1 MSVIAATTGSYD
13 LALVLGS
20 LLVIIVVARLAAEI
34 AQRINVPPVLGEI
47 IAGIAIGPSV
57 LNWVD
62 PVSHM
67 AVADMVLL
75 LGEIGV
81 ILLLLQVG
89 LEMDLAELGRV
100 GRSAFLVAIIGVT
113 VPFAAGFGVASAF
126 GETGKISL
134 FIGATLTATSVGI
147 TARVLGDLRAL
158 ATTEARIVL
167 GAAVADDVLGLVI
180 LTVVVKIV
188 TEGSIGAGVVFE
200 TIGLALGFL
209 LVTGLLAIF
218 VIPKALDRVHKV
230 SLSSTTVAGAGFAL
244 TIALALLANEAKLA
258 FIIGAFMAGLGIGRS
273 SQHARIADGLGPLGH
288 VFIPVF
294 FASIGINADLAAMV
308 KPEVLA
314 LAGALTLVA
323 IIGKLV
329 AAGGVSG
336 PNIDRLTVGI
346 GMIPRGEV
354 GLIFASIGL
363 SRGVLNEDLYGAV
376 LLMVLVTTVITPPLL
391 TMRMKKT
398 GLGDS
403 SASSDEQ
410 DAFSSAVEPRGGW
423 LQIHEGSISLNGT
436 PAPQQI
442 VTLALRAAELATSA
456 KPSDDLIRWFGN
468 NTQVTLTWTAADS
481 EQLLDLLRDGT
492 PKSWRFLETT
502 GVLERCLPEV
512 AATIG
517 RRRLD
522 PDAFD
527 PFHPLRLPTVDRLH
541 TLVASPGLDPLFDQ
555 RRSTLERP
563 RMLTTC
569 AFLIDG
575 SDDRVDRHSLAQRLC
590 PRDLDLTDRVLSLS
604 DDMIEALRGPD
615 TSPPTR
621 SLDGSLEQN
630 IVDLA
635 YLLSVLRLQGDPR
648 LRPVLDRNISP
659 ESSPQNTSN

>member
-1 MSVIAATTGSYD
+1 MSLIAASAGGYD

-20 LLVIIVVARLAAEI
+20 LLVIIVVARLAAEV
-34 AQRINVPPVLGEI
+34 AQRINIPPVLGEI
-47 IAGIAIGPSV
+47 IAGIIIGPSV
-57 LNWVD
+57 LKWVD
-62 PVSHM
+62 PVTHI

-89 LEMDLAELGRV
+89 LEMDLGELGRV
-100 GRSAFLVAIIGVT
+100 GRSAFLVAIIGVA

-126 GETGKISL
+126 GETGKIAL

-218 VIPKALDRVHKV
+218 VIPKALDRIHRA
-230 SLSSTTVAGAGFAL
+230 SISSTTVVGAGFAL
-244 TIALALLANEAKLA
+244 TIAFSLLANEAKLA

-314 LAGALTLVA
+314 LAGALTVVA

-329 AAGGVSG
+329 SAGGVSG
-336 PNIDRLTVGI
+336 PNVDRLMVGI

-363 SRGVLNEDLYGAV
+363 SRGVLDENLYGAV

-391 TMRMKKT
+391 TMRLKKT
-398 GLGDS
+398 GLG
-403 SASSDEQ
+403 SAAPPDDEGTT
-410 DAFSSAVEPRGGW
+410 SLSAVEPNGGW
-423 LQIHEGSISLNGT
+423 LQLQDGSITLNGT
-436 PAPQQI
+436 PSPQQT

-456 KPSDDLIRWFGN
+456 EPSDELIRWFGEN
-468 NTQVTLTWTAADS
+468 SQVALTWTAADS

-492 PKSWRFLETT
+492 PKSWRFLELT

-512 AATIG
+512 AATIS
-517 RRRLD
+517 RRRSD
-522 PDAFD
+522 PDSFD

-541 TLVASPGLDPLFDQ
+541 ALVASPGRDPRFDL

-563 RMLTTC
+563 RLLTTC
-569 AFLIDG
+569 AFLVDG
-575 SDDRVDRHSLAQRLC
+575 TDHRHDRRSLAQRLC
-590 PRDLDLTDRVLSLS
+590 PRDVDLTDQVLSLS

-615 TSPPTR
+615 TSPPAR
-621 SLDGSLEQN
+621 ALDGSLGQQV
-630 IVDLA
+630 VDLA
-635 YLLSVLRLQGDPR
+635 YLLSVLRIEDQGR
-648 LRPVLDRNISP
+648 SRQTLDRNIP
-659 ESSPQNTSN
+659 ADTPTAPTA